1 MIRRAFTM
9 RLKPDS
15 LAEYKQHHDNVWPDL
30 VDEIERS
37 GIAQITTFQRGLDLF
52 LFSQINDADSWDR
65 LWTSPVHRR
74 WAELMEPL
82 MHLTDDGIVDAG
94 ELTEIFHLQTP
105 APSKAAGSKPASSK
119 SAPSKPASA
128 KPSSSKQSS
137 SKPGRKSPA
146 KIAKAAAKKSPAK
159 AAKPASKPGKKSKK
173 VAAAKPMKKKSA
185 AKRKSTPARKGR

>member
-30 VDEIERS
+30 VAEIERS

-82 MHLTDDGIVDAG
+82 MHLREDGIVDAG

-105 APSKAAGSKPASSK
+105 ATSKPATSK
-119 SAPSKPASA
+119 SATSKQASSKPA
-128 KPSSSKQSS
+128 
-137 SKPGRKSPA
+137 KSNSGKAPA
-146 KIAKAAAKKSPAK
+146 KAAKAAAKKRPAK
-159 AAKPASKPGKKSKK
+159 AAKPAAKPSKKSKQS
-173 VAAAKPMKKKSA
+173 AAAKTMKKKSA
-185 AKRKSTPARKGR
+185 AKRKPTPPRKGR